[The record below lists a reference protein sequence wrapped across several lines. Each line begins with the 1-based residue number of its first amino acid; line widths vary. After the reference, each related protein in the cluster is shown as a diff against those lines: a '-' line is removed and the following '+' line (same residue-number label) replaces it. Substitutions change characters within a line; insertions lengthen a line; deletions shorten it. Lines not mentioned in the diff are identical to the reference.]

1 MDAGMRESVVKLLLS
16 RGANVESRD
25 SENRTALSHAAQG
38 KAHSYQRNSKK
49 QDAVIKLLLEQ
60 GVDADSKDSQGRT
73 PLSYAAERGHEDA
86 VKLLPA
92 RDLDVES
99 VDKFCTTIV
108 CRIEWIY

>member
-1 MDAGMRESVVKLLLS
+1 MLLLEQ
-16 RGANVESRD
+16 VKQTF
-25 SENRTALSHAAQG
+25 SEEQYGHILVTYLFGSGTIETHQ
-38 KAHSYQRNSKK
+38 
-49 QDAVIKLLLEQ
+49 AVTLLLLEQ